1 MRAKNIILIDYFK
14 WKCSGNGYTFQRIQF
29 FNYMGNEKIGGAYY
43 ASKRNKDIFFEE
55 EILIK
60 DLYNFELE
68 RQIYG
73 DNPMSKLPLMDK
85 PYSSVN

>member
-14 WKCSGNGYTFQRIQF
+14 WKCSGNGYNFQRIQF
-29 FNYMGNEKIGGAYY
+29 FNYSKGKIGGAYY
-43 ASKRNKDIFFEE
+43 ASKNNKDIFFEE
-55 EILIK
+55 EVSVE

-73 DNPMSKLPLMDK
+73 DNPISKLPLMGK